1 MAAPTLNSI
10 VRVPAAWLSGAG
22 PHSEVFLSTRVR
34 VARNLDGTPFPERAS
49 KAGLARVRERILEA
63 VAKNNYLMN
72 ACVVRMDD
80 ADSAARQAL
89 VERHVISPAFAASEE
104 GRACVIGEREV
115 LSGMINEEDHLR
127 LQCIRSGLQP
137 VDAWRLLERIDS
149 ELDRNLHYA
158 FSSDWG
164 FLTACPTNVGTGI
177 RVSVLAHLAALSRM
191 RRATSVLAG
200 ISKLGLSVRGFY
212 GEGSAATGSFF
223 QISNQTTLGQSEDD
237 IAYTVERVAGQLVSL
252 EVEAREE
259 LLERDA
265 DRLADEVHRA
275 YGVLRSARLLAADE
289 IMELCSSLRLG
300 VALELIDGVSLGTVN
315 RLLVMTQPGHL
326 MMIHGRRSGKRA
338 RDAARAELVRR
349 ELCGPNG
356 RGAGSSA

>member
-1 MAAPTLNSI
+1 MPTLESI
-10 VRVPAAWLSGAG
+10 VREPAAWLAGSG

-34 VARNLDGTPFPERAS
+34 VARNVDGVPFPERAS
-49 KAGLARVRERILEA
+49 TEALVRVRERVLDA
-63 VAKNNYLMN
+63 VQKNNYLMN
-72 ACVVRMDD
+72 ACVVSMDD
-80 ADSAARQAL
+80 ADSAVRQAL
-89 VERHVISPAFAASEE
+89 VERHVISPAFAGCGE

-115 LSGMINEEDHLR
+115 VSGMVNEEDHLR

-177 RVSVLAHLAALSRM
+177 RVSVLAHLAGLARM
-191 RRATSVLAG
+191 RRATAVLAG

-252 EVEAREE
+252 EEEARDE
-259 LLERDA
+259 LVGRDRSRLE
-265 DRLADEVHRA
+265 DEVHRA
-275 YGVLRSARLLAADE
+275 LGTLRNARLLKADE
-289 IMELCSSLRLG
+289 VMELCSALRLG
-300 VALELIDGVSLGTVN
+300 AALGFVDGVSLGAVN
-315 RLLVMTQPGHL
+315 RLLVVTQPGHL
-326 MMIHGRRSGKRA
+326 MMSHGRSTNGSA
-338 RDAARAELVRR
+338 RDAARADLVRR
-349 ELCGPNG
+349 ELSERN
-356 RGAGSSA
+356 

>member
-1 MAAPTLNSI
+1 MATASLDSI
-10 VRVPAAWLSGAG
+10 VREPAAWLSGAG

-34 VARNLDGTPFPERAS
+34 VARNVEGVPFPERAS
-49 KAGLARVRERILEA
+49 DEALVRVRERVLDA
-63 VAKNNYLMN
+63 VGRNNYLMN
-72 ACVVRMDD
+72 ACVVLMDD

-89 VERHVISPAFAASEE
+89 VERHVISPAFAACGG

-115 LSGMINEEDHLR
+115 VSGMVNEEDHLR

-164 FLTACPTNVGTGI
+164 FLTACPTNVGTGL
-177 RVSVLAHLAALSRM
+177 RVSVLAHLAALSRVK
-191 RRATSVLAG
+191 RATSVLAG

-212 GEGSAATGSFF
+212 GEGSAATGSFL

-252 EVEAREE
+252 EEEAREE
-259 LLERDA
+259 LMERERD
-265 DRLADEVHRA
+265 RLEDEVCRA
-275 YGVLRSARLLAADE
+275 YGTLRNARLLSAE
-289 IMELCSSLRLG
+289 EVMELCSSLRLG
-300 VALELIDGVSLGTVN
+300 VALGLVEGVSLGTVN
-315 RLLVMTQPGHL
+315 RLLVVTQPGHL
-326 MMIHGRRSGKRA
+326 MMVHGRSSDRRT
-338 RDAARAELVRR
+338 RDASRAELVRR
-349 ELCGPNG
+349 EL
-356 RGAGSSA
+356 SAEN